1 LFVTDIFKT
10 VENPGN
16 ICDRNTV
23 VAASTPD
30 RSPTRHMSD
39 HLYAY
44 GVIEQADV
52 ELDVEAVAG
61 ADRVY
66 TVDYRNLSAVVS
78 DIDTTDPERTDEDVE
93 RHDDVLRAVMDHGDG
108 HTVVP
113 MSFGMAF
120 KSARTLKGV
129 VRGARRAFR
138 KALNDV
144 DGGIEL
150 GVKVVAPEDGA
161 YGEAADDIQ
170 NRLSER
176 AVEETEN
183 DLFSDRL
190 LVNKSYLV
198 DRDER
203 EAFDDAVDAI
213 EADYGEDLTVRYT
226 GPWAPYNFVDIRIG
240 AE

>member
-1 LFVTDIFKT
+1 
-10 VENPGN
+10 
-16 ICDRNTV
+16 
-23 VAASTPD
+23 
-30 RSPTRHMSD
+30 MSD

-150 GVKVVAPEDGA
+150 GVKVVAPRMEPTARPQTTFKTGSPNA
-161 YGEAADDIQ
+161 PSK
-170 NRLSER
+170 NRKRPLQR
-176 AVEETEN
+176 PIA
-183 DLFSDRL
+183 
-190 LVNKSYLV
+190 
-198 DRDER
+198 R
-203 EAFDDAVDAI
+203 E
-213 EADYGEDLTVRYT
+213 
-226 GPWAPYNFVDIRIG
+226 
-240 AE
+240 